1 MTKTGH
7 VIGKVLITSEDV
19 PIPVFQDTVMQKY
32 TIHLIQYLYLTNPL
46 YI

>member
-19 PIPVFQDTVMQKY
+19 PIPVFQNTVMQKY
-32 TIHLIQYLYLTNPL
+32 TIQNRQISPVLQYL
-46 YI
+46 